1 MVHFI
6 ALEQFDSTASVAHME
21 ASLSKVVGLA
31 QRLHEMHATLATDP
45 QYLARR
51 LAGAPA
57 RVGRRRRHEVSGEV
71 RTLSVERR
79 QETPS

>member
-6 ALEQFDSTASVAHME
+6 ERPEQFDSTASVAHME

-45 QYLARR
+45 QYLS
-51 LAGAPA
+51 
-57 RVGRRRRHEVSGEV
+57 RVASQ
-71 RTLSVERR
+71 ER
-79 QETPS
+79 QPKWDDGGDMK